1 MKLPIKA
8 RGLVREDKKGI
19 LDLRLYSI
27 GKSSN
32 KKNEYKIDRSA
43 IEIHLV
49 DDEPLEDI
57 PTAWLKL
64 HLLSLRYYK
73 PNELNLENIFSI
85 LPNLVWD
92 RRGFG
97 WRAESYLEKE
107 YGDMA
112 ADFSM
117 EDSNFDQEGLVK
129 NFGTD
134 GLVLAELGHIKS
146 IDKFPPMTNHVIPSD
161 VRIADV
167 SRVRLGAYLGKGT
180 TVMHEGFVNY
190 NAGTEGPNMIEGRI
204 SAGVFVGKDSD
215 LGGGSSTMGTLSG
228 GNDEVIKVGERCLLG
243 ANSGIGISLGN
254 DCIVEAGLYLTAGT
268 KVTVLENN
276 KVLKALELSGKNG
289 ILYFRDSLSGKVCAR
304 PNKGNFRLNE
314 VLHDNN

>member
-1 MKLPIKA
+1 MKLPIEA
-8 RGLVREDKKGI
+8 HGIAQQDEGGLLSIRYTKFQTSTAAANEFSLDDKGAKSTKIITHLVEDKP
-19 LDLRLYSI
+19 
-27 GKSSN
+27 
-32 KKNEYKIDRSA
+32 
-43 IEIHLV
+43 IEDV
-49 DDEPLEDI
+49 

-64 HLLSLRYYK
+64 YLLSLRFLK
-73 PNELNLENIFSI
+73 PNELSFENIFSV
-85 LPNLVWD
+85 LPNIAWTNKGPL
-92 RRGFG
+92 RT
-97 WRAESYLEKE
+97 
-107 YGDMA
+107 
-112 ADFSM
+112 
-117 EDSNFDQEGLVK
+117 EGLESIIADEDLK
-129 NFGTD
+129 
-134 GLVLAELGHIKS
+134 LYA
-146 IDKFPPMTNHVIPSD
+146 IDKFPPMTDYIVPKG
-161 VRIADV
+161 VRIADS
-167 SRVRLGAYLGKGT
+167 SRVRLGAYLGEGT
-180 TVMHEGFVNY
+180 TIMHEGFVNY

-204 SAGVFVGKDSD
+204 SAGVFIGKDSD

-228 GNDEVIKVGERCLLG
+228 GNKEVIKVGERCLLG

>member
-1 MKLPIKA
+1 MKLPIEA
-8 RGLVREDKKGI
+8 HGIAQQDESGLLSIRYTKFQTSTAAANEFSLDDKGAKSTKIITHLVEDKPI
-19 LDLRLYSI
+19 
-27 GKSSN
+27 
-32 KKNEYKIDRSA
+32 
-43 IEIHLV
+43 
-49 DDEPLEDI
+49 EDI

-64 HLLSLRYYK
+64 YLLSLRFFK
-73 PNELNLENIFSI
+73 PNEVSFENIFSV
-85 LPNLVWD
+85 LPNIAWTNKGPL
-92 RRGFG
+92 
-97 WRAESYLEKE
+97 RAEGLESII
-107 YGDMA
+107 
-112 ADFSM
+112 AD
-117 EDSNFDQEGLVK
+117 EDFKLY
-129 NFGTD
+129 
-134 GLVLAELGHIKS
+134 A
-146 IDKFPPMTNHVIPSD
+146 IDKFPPMTDYVVPKG
-161 VRIADV
+161 VRIADS
-167 SRVRLGAYLGKGT
+167 SRVRLGAYLGEGT
-180 TVMHEGFVNY
+180 TIMHEGFVNY

-204 SAGVFVGKDSD
+204 SAGVFIGKDSD

-228 GNDEVIKVGERCLLG
+228 GNKEVIKVGERCLLG